1 MIKSI
6 KLAVVSATT
15 ALALTATGVAVA
27 EEKVDAPA
35 VKVQSKNAEL
45 TAANMKL
52 TELNEKLEETKQ
64 LLKEVKAADEGSN
77 LEAAQAKLDKAESDL
92 MAARHAMYSYLDQ
105 LERVHA
111 DKSKLEE
118 YRYNTRAKTRKLNEA
133 MKEVSAAETQF
144 QQMRQKLSDAEFF
157 KNVAAGEK
165 RAIEEHREKIAEYSK
180 LIEETEASIEK
191 IKVTIQEAEKES
203 DALSKAPESHKATN
217 SEQND
222 QQMDDE
228 KPGDSKIFSIIA
240 AVLGALGLA
249 GLAARFIPMIMKFFN
264 R

>member
-35 VKVQSKNAEL
+35 AAVQNHTSDLETARVKLADLKSVLEQTQALLEAAKNDAKGENLQAAEAKLSKAEAEL
-45 TAANMKL
+45 TATK
-52 TELNEKLEETKQ
+52 TELQTMFQDAGVKHSARDEAEKRV
-64 LLKEVKAADEGSN
+64 EVRVTRQRTRELGKTTEQVAKIEGD
-77 LEAAQAKLDKAESDL
+77 LRLVRKKLA
-92 MAARHAMYSYLDQ
+92 
-105 LERVHA
+105 
-111 DKSKLEE
+111 
-118 YRYNTRAKTRKLNEA
+118 
-133 MKEVSAAETQF
+133 AAELNKTI
-144 QQMRQKLSDAEFF
+144 
-157 KNVAAGEK
+157 AAGEK
-165 RAIEEHREKIAEYSK
+165 QAIEERQAKIAEYSK
-180 LIEETEASIEK
+180 MIEETKSS
-191 IKVTIQEAEKES
+191 IQETQEELDKLS
-203 DALSKAPESHKATN
+203 SKAEEHKATN

-228 KPGDSKIFSIIA
+228 KTGDSKIFSIIA